1 MELLLALIGWAL
13 IVTAGYFIGK
23 NKGREVAGVILAA
36 LLGLIGLVIV
46 ACLPR
51 RGREDGGAGAGAA
64 AVRHPAGRGGLVS
77 AASRLLLS
85 SAAGSGRTRPQP
97 VGTSAAAVV
106 AARTWDAGFA
116 RPASPRHGLPGRPP
130 VVRPSFRDP
139 RSGRGARPA
148 G

>member
-51 RGREDGGAGAGAA
+51 SRAARMAVQAQEQRQYDIQQAEAAGYPPPPAYFYPPQPA
-64 AVRHPAGRGGLVS
+64 PAGPGPNQS
-77 AASRLLLS
+77 E
-85 SAAGSGRTRPQP
+85 PP
-97 VGTSAAAVV
+97 
-106 AARTWDAGFA
+106 
-116 RPASPRHGLPGRPP
+116 PRQW
-130 VVRPSFRDP
+130 
-139 RSGRGARPA
+139 
-148 G
+148 

>member
-51 RGREDGGAGAGAA
+51 SRAA
-64 AVRHPAGRGGLVS
+64 KTAVEAQAQRQYDIQQAE
-77 AASRLLLS
+77 
-85 SAAGSGRTRPQP
+85 AAGYAPPPAYFYPSQP
-97 VGTSAAAVV
+97 A
-106 AARTWDAGFA
+106 
-116 RPASPRHGLPGRPP
+116 PGGPGPDQSEPP
-130 VVRPSFRDP
+130 PP
-139 RSGRGARPA
+139 KW
-148 G
+148 

>member
-51 RGREDGGAGAGAA
+51 
-64 AVRHPAGRGGLVS
+64 S
-77 AASRLLLS
+77 
-85 SAAGSGRTRPQP
+85 RPQP

-106 AARTWDAGFA
+106 AAA
-116 RPASPRHGLPGRPP
+116 PPG
-130 VVRPSFRDP
+130 VGGV
-139 RSGRGARPA
+139 
-148 G
+148 